1 MKLNYSIL
9 KLIVLITFMTINHVI
24 SQNDKQII
32 YDFNTEDFELSK
44 RINQGDMV
52 RLTVINA
59 NPFIYRVNSTN
70 KLTTKNP
77 VPTNLFSLIS
87 GDFLKVLS
95 FPSNSNVKTIP
106 LEINFLSL
114 IGDEAEASEALNCV
128 TEMDVSFFNQAQ
140 EEFSSTSKL
149 YSDLYFSTTNIDLEY
164 SKLVNLVSEI
174 NEIETDVSKPLEE
187 AYFKLKSAYLIIKS
201 KSANEN
207 CDKFKGMKGISQSI
221 TELEKHIIPD
231 GIETEISVLEN
242 LRRSAQRIIEDGAV
256 NSRFEMN
263 ISKLIAKGDE
273 LDVTL
278 ELTPL
283 EELNKFE
290 NAIHKISASKKF
302 DIQNHFKISF
312 SPGLLTTNGLND
324 EKFNVKALAINDS
337 ITKFQ
342 VIKEDESNWDY
353 GISALIHFTWEM
365 NQGALGFNLGLGYLP
380 EDSKIAGLAGVSAIF
395 GKDQSLILSA
405 GLAGSSAKTLSDA
418 LDTTT
423 QYSSAPEVKTKRVFK
438 GGFWFGIGYRL

>member
-1 MKLNYSIL
+1 
-9 KLIVLITFMTINHVI
+9 
-24 SQNDKQII
+24 
-32 YDFNTEDFELSK
+32 
-44 RINQGDMV
+44 
-52 RLTVINA
+52 
-59 NPFIYRVNSTN
+59 
-70 KLTTKNP
+70 
-77 VPTNLFSLIS
+77 
-87 GDFLKVLS
+87 
-95 FPSNSNVKTIP
+95 
-106 LEINFLSL
+106 
-114 IGDEAEASEALNCV
+114 
-128 TEMDVSFFNQAQ
+128 MDVSFFNQAQ

-164 SKLVNLVSEI
+164 SKLVGLVSQI
-174 NEIETDVSKPLEE
+174 DEIETDYSKPLEE
-187 AYFKLKSAYLIIKS
+187 AYYKLKSAYLIIKS

-207 CDKFKGMKGISQSI
+207 CNKFKGMKGIAQSI
-221 TELEKHIIPD
+221 NALEKHIIPD
-231 GIETEISVLEN
+231 EIETEISVLEN
-242 LRRSAQRIIEDGAV
+242 LRRSAQRIIKGGAV
-256 NSRFEMN
+256 NSRFEIN
-263 ISKLIAKGDE
+263 VSKLIAKGDE
-273 LDVTL
+273 LDITL

-342 VIKEDESNWDY
+342 VIKEDESDWDY
-353 GISALIHFTWEM
+353 GISALTHFTWEM
-365 NQGALGFNLGLGYLP
+365 NQGSIGFNLGLGYLP

-395 GKDQSLILSA
+395 GKEQSLILSA

-423 QYSSAPEVKTKRVFK
+423 QYSAAPEIKTKRVFK